1 MRSVRSARNA
11 FLCLVAKIR
20 RRHNPAFFSHTK
32 GQVMQMTISLIRTV
46 ILYVIVMAAVRL
58 MGKRQISE
66 MQTSELVVTLLIS
79 NLASV
84 PMQETGQPL
93 INGLIPIVALVIS
106 EIVVSALM
114 VKLPMFRKLICGRPI
129 IVIYD
134 GKIQQD
140 EMRRLRMTTEDLFE
154 QLREK
159 DVFSIK
165 DVAYA
170 IVETNGKMSVI
181 KTPEKE
187 QPTAG
192 ALNVVEPDKGLET
205 VVISDGVIS
214 DYSLALCRQTRNW
227 VENILENEGIILSD
241 VFLMTAN
248 AKGDYLIVRRD
259 QTK

>member
-1 MRSVRSARNA
+1 
-11 FLCLVAKIR
+11 
-20 RRHNPAFFSHTK
+20 
-32 GQVMQMTISLIRTV
+32 MTISLIRTV
-46 ILYVIVMAAVRL
+46 ILYVIVMAAIRL

-93 INGLIPIVALVIS
+93 ISGLIPIIALVVS
-106 EIVVSALM
+106 EIAVSALM
-114 VKLPMFRKLICGRPI
+114 LKHPLFRKVICGRPI

-134 GKIQQD
+134 GKVQQE

-154 QLREK
+154 QLRQK
-159 DVFSIK
+159 NVFSIR

-181 KTPEKE
+181 KTPDKE

-192 ALNVVEPDKGLET
+192 DLQVAGPDKGLET
-205 VVISDGVIS
+205 VVVSDGIISDL
-214 DYSLALCRQTRNW
+214 SLALCRQTRNW
-227 VENILENEGIILSD
+227 VEDVLENQGVTLSE

-248 AKGDYLIVRRD
+248 AKGDFFIVRSD
-259 QTK
+259 LKK